1 MKHLF
6 GLLVILVM
14 GFTSC
19 EGRKT
24 SNQALSESI
33 EEFRKNATFE
43 VDIFIP
49 ETYIEKEVDTVLS
62 NGYRV
67 HIKTFTDFENSVR
80 FSKIKDTVNYQ
91 THYRNF
97 KFEISVI
104 KNNKLIYNES
114 FNKIRVNKDFNYN
127 NPIDAG
133 SILYNFDKLAVL
145 KSIQV
150 NDDPSLRNTVGI
162 DILFAIPESD
172 RYAAHTLFI
181 DENGLSNIE
190 QVEVN

>member
-6 GLLVILVM
+6 GLLAILVI

-33 EEFRKNATFE
+33 EEFRKNATIE
-43 VDIFIP
+43 VDVFIP
-49 ETYIEKEVDTVLS
+49 ETYLEKEVDTVLS
-62 NGYRV
+62 NGYQI
-67 HIKTFTDFENSVR
+67 HIKTFTDFEHSVR
-80 FSKIKDTVNYQ
+80 FSKIKDSINYQ
-91 THYRNF
+91 THYRNY
-97 KFEISVI
+97 KFQISVR

-114 FNKIRVNKDFNYN
+114 YNKTRVNKDFNYN
-127 NPIDAG
+127 DQTEAG

-150 NDDPSLRNTVGI
+150 NEDSSLKNTVGI
-162 DILFAIPESD
+162 DILFTIPESD

-181 DENGLSNIE
+181 DENGSSNIT
-190 QVEVN
+190 QVEIN

>member
-1 MKHLF
+1 MKHLL
-6 GLLVILVM
+6 GLLVILVI
-14 GFTSC
+14 GLTSC

-33 EEFRKNATFE
+33 EEFRKNATIE
-43 VDIFIP
+43 VDVFIP
-49 ETYIEKEVDTVLS
+49 ETYVEKEVDTVLS

-80 FSKIKDTVNYQ
+80 FSKIKDTINYQ
-91 THYRNF
+91 THYRNY
-97 KFEISVI
+97 KFEISVS

-127 NPIDAG
+127 NKAEAD
-133 SILYNFDKLAVL
+133 SNLYNFDKLAVL

-150 NDDPSLRNTVGI
+150 NEESSLKNTVGI

-181 DENGLSNIE
+181 DENGFSNIV